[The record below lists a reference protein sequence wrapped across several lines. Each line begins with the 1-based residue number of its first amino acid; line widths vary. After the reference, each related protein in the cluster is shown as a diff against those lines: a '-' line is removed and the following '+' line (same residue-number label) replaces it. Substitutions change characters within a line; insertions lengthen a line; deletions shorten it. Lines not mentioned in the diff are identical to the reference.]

1 MKYKMRKILQ
11 NIDKGNIKADELIL
25 QVDVWT
31 GRVNYVIRIGNIDII
46 YSTFRDSIF
55 PSYMAIIENGVE
67 TKIYEDIETEKELF
81 AEYWY
86 NCDLN
91 AKLVEID

>member
-1 MKYKMRKILQ
+1 MRMREILEDL
-11 NIDKGNIKADELIL
+11 DKGNAKADELIL

-31 GRVNYVIRIGNIDII
+31 SRVNYVIRIGNIDII
-46 YSTFRDSIF
+46 YSMFRDSIF
-55 PSYMAIIENGVE
+55 PSYMAIVENGVE

-81 AEYWY
+81 TEYWY

-91 AKLVEID
+91 AKVMENVD

>member
-1 MKYKMRKILQ
+1 MKNKMRKILQ